1 MISVRRR
8 LLAAGLT
15 VSTMTAAAVIA
26 ATPSAAAAVTTDT
39 AQTFF
44 ATGSIQTWTVPAG
57 VTQLYVD
64 IAGAQGGASYG
75 GGWGGAELTG
85 TISVTPGDTLHIIA
99 GSMGRDGSRYSAGAG
114 GGGGSFIYTT
124 PDQSGILAAA
134 GGGGGAG
141 SNTFP
146 SEASTGTSGTPG
158 LNGGG
163 AGGTGG
169 NGGGA
174 GTAGGGGGL
183 LTNGGSAQGG
193 GGQSVANGAS
203 GGYGSSFYG
212 AGGFGGGGGTTGF
225 AGAGGGGYSGGGGGR
240 YNGNNGGGGGGGSY
254 FAGTLTGAVSGH
266 GGPGIVTLSYPAHLT
281 STSPSTGL
289 PGTSVTIDGT
299 GLAGATVTIGG
310 LAATV
315 TSSSDTQVVATVPA
329 PPTPPTW
336 AQTVAVTTAG
346 GVTLP
351 AVGAFTYLR
360 AAPVFTAAAPT
371 TGTVGEAY
379 SYPFAASGYP
389 DPTFTVSSG
398 TLPAG
403 LTLTSAGALAGTP
416 TSAGTSTFTVTASN
430 GLSPDATSLQTIT
443 VDQAPQAITF
453 TTVAP
458 SSAVLG
464 DSYTV
469 AATGGGSANDVTF
482 SIDAA
487 SAPTCSISGSTVT
500 FDHAGTCV
508 VDADQAGNADYLT
521 APQAQQTIAVGLAA
535 QTITFAPLASPA
547 TVGDTQSLSAVGGAS
562 GSPVAFT
569 VAPAT
574 TGSACSIIGTTLS
587 FDQAGS
593 CVVVA
598 DQAGSADY
606 AAAPEVS
613 QTVTVAL
620 APTSLSVALSP
631 ATSVFGQTATA
642 TATVG
647 SGRAGNIQFSVDGT
661 ALGAPVTVSNGTATS
676 PALGTLRP
684 GAHQVG
690 AVFAPL
696 QATKY
701 APSSATPQTL
711 VVNQAATTPTIT
723 VRASSLTARIAPVAP
738 GSGTPSGTVRFTV
751 DGTSVGT
758 ATLAAG
764 VATLSYSLPTGKA
777 DEVAVQYLGDSS
789 FLASS
794 ATTTRRNPTITATLT
809 SAHPKSKSGWYR
821 SAVTVSFT
829 CATNGAALVSAC
841 PQPVTLSRNGA
852 AQSVSRTITAVDG
865 GAATVSTTGINL
877 DQTRPTVAV
886 TGVSTQTPYFATAP
900 VGRCTARDGLS
911 GLASCTISRRR
922 SGGSE
927 IYTATAMDKAG
938 NVSTTRLTAKV
949 ANFVIQG
956 ATFSNGVY
964 VVHPGRTYTMLA
976 AATSQPRYV
985 DAMPYPQ
992 QPRGLDNKF
1001 YKTGTNR
1008 WALGVTFSRAML
1020 AQRYWNI
1027 GMRVDGRT
1035 QVLTVKVVR

>member
-1 MISVRRR
+1 MISLRRR
-8 LLAAGLT
+8 LLAAGVT

-26 ATPSAAAAVTTDT
+26 ATPSAAAITTDT

-44 ATGSIQTWTVPAG
+44 ATGSVQTWTVPAG

-64 IAGAQGGASYG
+64 IAGAQGGAAYG

-99 GSMGRDGSRYSAGAG
+99 GSMGRDGVRFGAGAG
-114 GGGGSFIYTT
+114 GGGGSFVYTT
-124 PDQSGILAAA
+124 ADQSGILAAA

-141 SNTFP
+141 SNVFP
-146 SEASTGTSGTPG
+146 FEASTSTSGVAG
-158 LNGGG
+158 GNGGG
-163 AGGTGG
+163 AGGTSG

-183 LTNGGSAQGG
+183 LSNGGSAQGG

-203 GGYGSSFYG
+203 GGSGSYGV
-212 AGGFGGGGGTTGF
+212 GGFGGGGGSTGF

-266 GGPGIVTLSYPAHLT
+266 GGHGIVTLSYPAHLT
-281 STSPSTGL
+281 ASSPAAGL
-289 PGTSVTIDGT
+289 PGSSVTIDGT

-310 LAATV
+310 YAAPV
-315 TSSSDTQVVATVPA
+315 TSSSDTQVVVTVPA
-329 PPTPPTW
+329 PPTPPNGR
-336 AQTVAVTTAG
+336 QNVAVTTAG

-351 AVGAFTYLR
+351 AVGAFTYLTG
-360 AAPVFTAAAPT
+360 APVFTAAAPT

-379 SYPFAASGYP
+379 SSTFTASGYP

-403 LTLTSAGALAGTP
+403 LTLTSAGVLSGTP

-430 GLSPDATSLQTIT
+430 GLSPDAVSSLQTIT

-458 SSAVLG
+458 SAAVLG
-464 DSYTV
+464 DTYPV
-469 AATGGGSANDVTF
+469 AATGGGSANPVTL

-487 SAPTCSISGSTVT
+487 STSTCSISGSTVT

-508 VDADQAGNADYLT
+508 VDADQDGNADYLT
-521 APQAQQTIAVGLAA
+521 APQAQQTIAVGVVA
-535 QTITFAPLASPA
+535 QAITFAPLTSPA
-547 TVGDTQSLSAVGGAS
+547 TVGNTQSLTAVGGAS
-562 GSPVAFT
+562 GSPVTFT

-574 TGSACSIIGTTLS
+574 TGSACSIVGTTLS
-587 FDQAGS
+587 FDQAGT
-593 CVVVA
+593 CVVA
-598 DQAGSADY
+598 ANQAGSADY

-631 ATSVFGQTATA
+631 ATSVFGQTARA

-647 SGRAGNIQFSVDGT
+647 GGQAGNVQFSVDGT
-661 ALGAPVTVSNGTATS
+661 VRGAPVTVSNGKATS
-676 PALGTLRP
+676 PALGTLTP

-723 VRASSLTARIAPVAP
+723 VRASSITARIAPVAP

-764 VATLSYSLPTGKA
+764 VATLSYLLPTSKA
-777 DEVAVQYLGDSS
+777 DEVAVQYLGDAR

-794 ATTTRRNPTITATLT
+794 ATTTRHNPTITAKVT
-809 SAHPKSKSGWYR
+809 SAYPKSKSGWYR

-829 CATNGAALVSAC
+829 CTPNGADLVAAC
-841 PQPVTLSRNGA
+841 PQPATLGKNGA
-852 AQSVSRTITAVDG
+852 AQSVSRTILAEDG
-865 GAATVSTTGINL
+865 GAATVSVTGINV

-886 TGVSTQTPYFATAP
+886 TGVSTSAPYFATAP
-900 VGRCTARDGLS
+900 AGRCSARDGLS
-911 GLASCTISRRR
+911 GVASCTISRRV
-922 SGGSE
+922 SGGSAV
-927 IYTATAMDKAG
+927 YTATATDKAG

-949 ANFVIQG
+949 STFVIQG
-956 ATFSNGVY
+956 ATFSNGMY

-985 DAMPYPQ
+985 DAMPYPKA
-992 QPRGLDNKF
+992 PRGLDNKF
-1001 YKTGTNR
+1001 YWTGTNR
-1008 WALGVTFSRAML
+1008 WALGVTFSTVML
-1020 AQRYWNI
+1020 HQRTWNI
-1027 GMRVDGRT
+1027 GMRVGDRT
-1035 QVLTVKVVR
+1035 QVLTVQVVR